1 VSEVY
6 RFIAA
11 EKATYPVTL
20 LCRILGVP
28 RSSFYAWAEGQEARS
43 ARLRADDALVHEIT
57 VVHLASR
64 GAYGVP
70 RVHAELR
77 RLGHGVN
84 HKRVE
89 RLMRERGI
97 AGITRRRRH
106 SLTRPDKQARPVPD
120 LIGRAFTADRPGTRL
135 VGDITYLP
143 TDEGW
148 LYLACWLDLA
158 TREVVGYAMADH
170 HRADLVVDALHMAH
184 GRGRLEPGCIAH
196 SDRGSEGGFN

>member
-1 VSEVY
+1 MTEVY

-11 EKATYPVTL
+11 EKATYPVSL
-20 LCRILGVP
+20 LCRVLGVP

-43 ARLRADDALVHEIT
+43 ARLRADDALAHEIT

-97 AGITRRRRH
+97 AGITRRRRR
-106 SLTRPDKQARPVPD
+106 SLTRPDKQARPAPD
-120 LIGRAFTADRPGTRL
+120 LIGCDFTADRPAGSVL
-135 VGDITYLP
+135 ILALP
-143 TDEGW
+143 
-148 LYLACWLDLA
+148 
-158 TREVVGYAMADH
+158 RF
-170 HRADLVVDALHMAH
+170 
-184 GRGRLEPGCIAH
+184 
-196 SDRGSEGGFN
+196 S

>member
-11 EKATYPVTL
+11 EKASCPVTL
-20 LCRILGVP
+20 LCRVLGVP
-28 RSSFYAWAEGQEARS
+28 RSSFHAWAEGEQARL
-43 ARLRADDALVHEIT
+43 ARLRADDALAHEIT

-77 RLGHGVN
+77 RLGHSVN

-97 AGITRRRRH
+97 TGITRRR
-106 SLTRPDKQARPVPD
+106 V
-120 LIGRAFTADRPGTRL
+120 GR
-135 VGDITYLP
+135 
-143 TDEGW
+143 
-148 LYLACWLDLA
+148 
-158 TREVVGYAMADH
+158 
-170 HRADLVVDALHMAH
+170 
-184 GRGRLEPGCIAH
+184 
-196 SDRGSEGGFN
+196 